1 MSVSVRKRIR
11 AGISTRARVLI
22 HLRYRFILRGSAK
35 PVLDYLINIAETPS
49 PSSQNSIAF
58 SFFLRSS
65 FSRDKGRYHAST
77 SSNTF
82 VRAGIRRRMRQR
94 RERLIG
100 GSGFR
105 DTAALITK
113 FRGQTDPTPWEN
125 GATLSV
131 NAELGFCESD
141 RSVHE
146 ISRNLSCESDRS
158 VCPRNFSWNAFHRFA
173 VAGRWAL
180 EVLSFG

>member
-141 RSVHE
+141 RSVCP
-146 ISRNLSCESDRS
+146 RN
-158 VCPRNFSWNAFHRFA
+158 VCPRNVRPRNFPRNFSWNAFHRFA